1 MVTGKQIA
9 SNLADVKAT
18 LKEAE
23 TMAGKT
29 PGTVTLVAVSKTQ
42 PPETVKF
49 ALEAGHKIFGE
60 NRVQEAVKKWPALL
74 EVYHH
79 VQLHLIGALQ
89 SNKAKQAIKLFDVI
103 ETVDRPTL
111 AGALARNMDALGRR
125 PECFVQV
132 NTGEE
137 AQKAGV
143 LPREADLFIQSCREE
158 FELPVT
164 GLMCIPPA
172 QEEPSPHFYFL
183 KKIAER
189 NGLKKLSM
197 GMSSDYKVAVTFG
210 ATHVR
215 VGTGI
220 FGARQQFG

>member
-1 MVTGKQIA
+1 MHN
-9 SNLADVKAT
+9 SLNNLISIQ
-18 LKEAE
+18 KEIQHINHN
-23 TMAGKT
+23 TKII
-29 PGTVTLVAVSKTQ
+29 AVSKTFSIDKIK
-42 PPETVKF
+42 PIIDH
-49 ALEAGHKIFGE
+49 GHIDFGE
-60 NRVQEAVKKWPALL
+60 NKVQEAVKKWPALL
-74 EVYHH
+74 EVYHN

-89 SNKAKQAIKLFDVI
+89 SNKDKQAVKLFDVI

-183 KKIAER
+183 KKIAQR